1 MTSIHKPALLE
12 ETLKYLINTREGVYL
27 DCTLGTG
34 GHFKALANSLKPNAI
49 LIGLDADPSAI
60 DYCKQNIQIQQKSI
74 FVNSNFADLKRT
86 CFRIGYT
93 RINGIFMDLGLS
105 SFALDNPNRGF
116 SYNHDGPLDM
126 RFSPETTENAEAFI
140 NSAPV
145 STLNRVFKEYG
156 EEKHSNLITKA
167 IDRERKSQQIKTTQQ
182 LANIITNSISSP
194 FPIKIISR
202 IFQAIRIY
210 VNKEIESLKKAL
222 SQSLNI
228 LDKNGRL
235 VVISYHSIE
244 DRIVKQFMKLESTDC
259 ICPPDFPICQCN
271 HKAKLEILT
280 KGPITP
286 SIEEISN
293 NSRARGAKLRAS
305 KKITR
310 DK

>member
-1 MTSIHKPALLE
+1 MTSIHKPVLLE
-12 ETLKYLINTREGVYL
+12 ETLKYLINTKEGVYL

-34 GHFKALANSLKPNAI
+34 GHFKALANSLKPNAV

-74 FVNSNFADLKRT
+74 FVNSNFADLQRT

-116 SYNHDGPLDM
+116 SYNYDGPLDM

-145 STLNRVFKEYG
+145 SALNRVFKEYG
-156 EEKHSNLITKA
+156 EEKHSNLIIKA
-167 IDRERKSQQIKTTQQ
+167 IDRERKSQQIKTTRQ

-280 KGPITP
+280 KRPITP